1 MKGSV
6 MSAIHHM
13 RAALE
18 YMEDFVRQSNEKAT
32 GSRGAA
38 KFGEYAKKIN
48 WILTDMKTYPHFCQ
62 EIREG
67 FKKEMESDV
76 FAYVAIAE
84 KCSLLDPKQREMLD
98 GLLDNI
104 LDGET
109 LEIQIE
115 RVEVQENGS
124 VCE

>member
-18 YMEDFVRQSNEKAT
+18 YLEDFVRQSNEKAT

-38 KFGEYAKKIN
+38 KFGEYSKKIN
-48 WILTDMKTYPHFCQ
+48 WVLTDMKTYPHFCD
-62 EIREG
+62 EVREG
-67 FKKEMESDV
+67 FRKEMESDV

-84 KCSLLDPKQREMLD
+84 KCSLLEPQQREMLD
-98 GLLDNI
+98 GVLDRI
-104 LDGET
+104 LSGET
-109 LEIQIE
+109 IE
-115 RVEVQENGS
+115 VNLKGVP
-124 VCE
+124 CE